1 MFDKI
6 FSLLDLA
13 VSQISLAAVFIT
25 KVAEVSVKIVLAV
38 VLFIRFTAE
47 KSTCRLM

>member
-13 VSQISLAAVFIT
+13 VSQISLAAVFIS
-25 KVAEVSVKIVLAV
+25 KLAERGFRENSARRAQQLI
-38 VLFIRFTAE
+38 
-47 KSTCRLM
+47 